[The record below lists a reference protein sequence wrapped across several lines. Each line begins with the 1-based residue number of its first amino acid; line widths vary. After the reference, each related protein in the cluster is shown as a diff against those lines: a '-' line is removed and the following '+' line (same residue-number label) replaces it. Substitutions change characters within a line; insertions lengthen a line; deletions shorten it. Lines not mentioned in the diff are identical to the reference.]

1 MKYLLIIL
9 LSYTTTGMLCLN
21 AAQQEHPQRI
31 RVMIDDN
38 DDLIIST
45 PCTTSLGNII
55 SYIITGGSF
64 ISTGYLIAPFSLV
77 GTSILTG
84 FTDRETIA
92 ISTSFTLLVAGIVS
106 YAVRAY
112 TKPDTYDQNHEE

>member
-9 LSYTTTGMLCLN
+9 LYYTTTDMLYLN
-21 AAQQEHPQRI
+21 AAQQEQPQRI
-31 RVMIDDN
+31 RVLIDHN